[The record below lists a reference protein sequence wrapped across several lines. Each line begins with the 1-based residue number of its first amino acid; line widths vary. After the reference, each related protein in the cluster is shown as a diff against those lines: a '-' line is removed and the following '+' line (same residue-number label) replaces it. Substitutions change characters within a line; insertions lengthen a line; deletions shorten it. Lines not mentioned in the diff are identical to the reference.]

1 MAMYHLH
8 VNVISRAQGR
18 SSIAA
23 ASYRSAER
31 LIDRR
36 QEMTFDFTR
45 KQSVDY
51 SQIMLPEQAPI
62 EFENRETLWN
72 AVEMSETR
80 YNSRTAREVEI
91 ALPREFDLQ
100 TNVSLVQDFVQHQFV
115 DRGMCAD
122 FSIHN
127 AYRDNPHAHIMLTT
141 REVDENGFT
150 VKNRQWDK
158 QEMLVEW
165 RREWEN
171 EQNIA
176 LEREG
181 HEMRVSSLTLEKQG
195 IEREPSVHL
204 GRDHKIEQQ
213 HKLYCERHE
222 IEYEPITPKGQQL
235 ERIRHRNE
243 LRAQIKQLYEAGMKL
258 RHEIT
263 HSMDG
268 MSQKLN
274 HFMERTRE
282 VRQQMQHK
290 LDYQQELKQTLTQQH
305 NRGFEYKYEAKHTQG
320 QERRVEQLMERIKS
334 PEFKREIEK
343 QVFEN
348 LGQKQELR
356 HTQEQKQQ
364 YSQSHEQ
371 EFKQAQEQTYN
382 QKQDF
387 KIEIE
392 PAQQQKQKLTI
403 DPAYEEARKVEHK
416 EEIEQTI
423 TPVKNEQK
431 QAQTLEIEPYEQQ
444 EQKKKIEA
452 NIEREEHAHELNDA
466 QRRVQEL
473 LNQARLKINNKEE
486 HKIEHTQQQQEQK
499 IENTQSQSHEQEF
512 KQAHEQTYNQKQDFK
527 IEIEPAQQQKQK
539 QELEIEQPTNE
550 QKIDQRVENSL
561 EQAKQLIEHTQ
572 QRWNIQDYEIS
583 WAREEMEHPSMDIDE
598 SIEYEQEYEYD
609 QTQSLDDGLEMGM

>member
-1 MAMYHLH
+1 MTFSLFCYTLQGTQKCATYTNSLRSFVVAVRFANNPKAERLFQLAMYHMH
-8 VNVISRAQGR
+8 VNVISRAKGR

-31 LIDRR
+31 LIDHR

-62 EFENRETLWN
+62 EFENREILWN

-127 AYRDNPHAHIMLTT
+127 AYRENPHAHIMLTT

-204 GRDHKIEQQ
+204 GRDHKIERQ
-213 HKLYCERHE
+213 HKIECERKH
-222 IEYEPITPKGQQL
+222 IEYEPITERGQQL
-235 ERIRHRNE
+235 ERIRQRNE
-243 LRAQIKQLYEAGMKL
+243 LRLQIQRVREMGIKL
-258 RHEIT
+258 QHELK
-263 HSMDG
+263 HSMEG
-268 MSQKLN
+268 VNQKFEQ
-274 HFMERTRE
+274 FMERTRE

-290 LDYQQELKQTLTQQH
+290 LDYQEKLKQTLTNQRG
-305 NRGFEYKYEAKHTQG
+305 RGFDFKQEIKHTQ
-320 QERRVEQLMERIKS
+320 EHVREPRI
-334 PEFKREIEK
+334 E
-343 QVFEN
+343 
-348 LGQKQELR
+348 QKQELKHDR
-356 HTQEQKQQ
+356 NIEKEPIQQ
-364 YSQSHEQ
+364 L
-371 EFKQAQEQTYN
+371 
-382 QKQDF
+382 
-387 KIEIE
+387 EIKKE
-392 PAQQQKQKLTI
+392 RKLTI
-403 DPAYEEARKVEHK
+403 DPKYEQARNLEHEHK
-416 EEIEQTI
+416 KENSIDREPEQEREIKKDNSIENIQAENHRLLEELKRQANMTDDDINLTIENLQEE
-423 TPVKNEQK
+423 K
-431 QAQTLEIEPYEQQ
+431 TLERDYDF
-444 EQKKKIEA
+444 
-452 NIEREEHAHELNDA
+452 EREFDFEEELT
-466 QRRVQEL
+466 
-473 LNQARLKINNKEE
+473 IN
-486 HKIEHTQQQQEQK
+486 
-499 IENTQSQSHEQEF
+499 
-512 KQAHEQTYNQKQDFK
+512 Y
-527 IEIEPAQQQKQK
+527 
-539 QELEIEQPTNE
+539 
-550 QKIDQRVENSL
+550 
-561 EQAKQLIEHTQ
+561 
-572 QRWNIQDYEIS
+572 DYE
-583 WAREEMEHPSMDIDE
+583 R
-598 SIEYEQEYEYD
+598 
-609 QTQSLDDGLEMGM
+609 TMGM